1 MDDMVLT
8 SLILSIAS
16 MLSNIVL
23 HYKLKHCHSMCCD
36 SDCVNTRSNSPIDKE
51 PKTPLIKHNV

>member
-1 MDDMVLT
+1 MVLT

>member
-1 MDDMVLT
+1 MDDLVLT

-23 HYKLKHCHSMCCD
+23 HYKLKHCHSVCCS
-36 SDCVNTRSNSPIDKE
+36 SDCIESKNNTPIKLE
-51 PKTPLIKHNV
+51 PKINPFN

>member
-1 MDDMVLT
+1 MDEYVLT

-16 MLSNIVL
+16 MLSNIIL

-36 SDCVNTRSNSPIDKE
+36 SDCVSKSEPNTPREKQPFANFK
-51 PKTPLIKHNV
+51 